1 MQIQKVNNRNSFGNI
16 SKVRI
21 NKKIAGL
28 KDKTVDVI
36 NKAILMPE
44 FYSLGGDKAYYEL
57 KIIPEVDYIPTEE
70 GADKC
75 LSGKICISANKIKT
89 ELKKTL
95 FGGVK
100 TKDKVIPAKYYKIG
114 YVKNENDVIS
124 LTQKAIDLTDN
135 QIAREEAFAEA
146 KQLTK

>member
-1 MQIQKVNNRNSFGNI
+1 MQIQKVNNQMSFGNI
-16 SKVRI
+16 RKVRI

-28 KDKTVDVI
+28 KEKTVDAI
-36 NKAILMPE
+36 NKALLMPE
-44 FYSLGGDKAYYEL
+44 FYSLGEDKAYYDL

-75 LSGKICISANKIKT
+75 LSGKICIRANRIKT

-100 TKDKVIPAKYYKIG
+100 TKDTVLPAKYNKIG
-114 YVKNENDVIS
+114 YVKDENDVIS
-124 LTQKAIDLTDN
+124 LIQKAINLTDN
-135 QIAREEAFAEA
+135 QIAREEAFAEI